1 MALWPSLDDA
11 QASPEA
17 RAVFD
22 DIRATRNTDY
32 VNDIWRVLANDPALL
47 ARTWEQVKVVMRPG
61 ALDALTKEL
70 IYVAVS
76 MTNDCEY
83 CVTTHTGS
91 ARAKGMTE
99 AQFGEL
105 LAVVGLANQMNAMV
119 AGTRVEVDERYRG
132 APQ

>member
-1 MALWPSLDDA
+1 MALWPKLDDA

-17 RAVFD
+17 RAVFY
-22 DIRATRNTDY
+22 DIRASRNTDY

-47 ARTWEQVKVVMRPG
+47 ARTWEQVKAVMRPG

-83 CVTTHTGS
+83 CVTTHTGA

-105 LAVVGLANQMNAMV
+105 LAVVGLANQLNAIV

-132 APQ
+132 

>member
-1 MALWPSLDDA
+1 MALWPKLDDA
-11 QASPEA
+11 QASPQA

-22 DIRATRNTDY
+22 DIRASRNTDY

-47 ARTWEQVKVVMRPG
+47 ERTWQQVKTVMRPG

-70 IYVAVS
+70 IYVAIS

-83 CVTTHTGS
+83 CVTTHTGA

-99 AQFGEL
+99 EQFGEL
-105 LAVVGLANQMNAMV
+105 LAVVGLANQLNALV
-119 AGTRVEVDERYRG
+119 AGTRVEVDQRYRG
-132 APQ
+132 

>member
-1 MALWPSLDDA
+1 MALWPKLDDA

-22 DIRATRNTDY
+22 DIRASRNTDY

-47 ARTWEQVKVVMRPG
+47 ARTWEQVKTVMKPG

-70 IYVAVS
+70 IYVAIS

-83 CVTTHTGS
+83 CVTTHTGA

-105 LAVVGLANQMNAMV
+105 LAVVGLANQMNALV
-119 AGTRVEVDERYRG
+119 AGTRVDVDERYRG
-132 APQ
+132 

>member
-1 MALWPSLDDA
+1 MALWPKLDDA

-22 DIRATRNTDY
+22 DMRKTRNTDY
-32 VNDIWRVLANDPALL
+32 VNDVWRVLANDPALL
-47 ARTWEQVKVVMRPG
+47 ARSWDQVKTVMRPG

-83 CVTTHTGS
+83 CVTTHTGA
-91 ARAKGMTE
+91 ARAKGMTD

-105 LAVVGLANQMNAMV
+105 LAVVGLANQMNKVV
-119 AGTRVEVDERYRG
+119 AGIRVEVDERYRG
-132 APQ
+132 

>member
-1 MALWPSLDDA
+1 MALWPRLDDE
-11 QASPEA
+11 QASPQA

-22 DIRATRNTDY
+22 DIRKTRNTDY

-47 ARTWEQVKVVMRPG
+47 ERTWEQVKATMRPG

-83 CVTTHTGS
+83 CVTTHTGA
-91 ARAKGMTE
+91 ARAKGMTD

-105 LAVVGLANQMNAMV
+105 LAVVGLANQLNKVV
-119 AGTRVEVDERYRG
+119 AGLRVEVDERYRS
-132 APQ
+132 

>member
-1 MALWPSLDDA
+1 MALWPKLDDA

-22 DIRATRNTDY
+22 DMRKTRNTDY
-32 VNDIWRVLANDPALL
+32 VNDVWRVLANDPALL
-47 ARTWEQVKVVMRPG
+47 ARTWEQVKTVMRPG

-83 CVTTHTGS
+83 CVTTHTGA
-91 ARAKGMTE
+91 ARAKGMTD

-105 LAVVGLANQMNAMV
+105 LAVVGLANQMNKLV
-119 AGTRVEVDERYRG
+119 AGIRVEVDERYRG
-132 APQ
+132 

>member
-1 MALWPSLDDA
+1 MALWPKLDDA

-22 DIRATRNTDY
+22 DIRASRNTDY

-47 ARTWEQVKVVMRPG
+47 ARTWEQVKAVMRPG

-83 CVTTHTGS
+83 CVTTHTGA

-105 LAVVGLANQMNAMV
+105 LAVVGLANQLNAIV

-132 APQ
+132 

>member
-1 MALWPSLDDA
+1 MALWPKLDDA
-11 QASPEA
+11 QASPQA

-22 DIRATRNTDY
+22 DIRASRNTDY

-47 ARTWEQVKVVMRPG
+47 ERTWQQVKTVMRPG

-70 IYVAVS
+70 IYVAIS

-83 CVTTHTGS
+83 CVTTHTGA

-105 LAVVGLANQMNAMV
+105 LAVVGLANQLNALV

-132 APQ
+132 

>member
-1 MALWPSLDDA
+1 MALWPKLDDA
-11 QASPEA
+11 QASPQA

-22 DIRATRNTDY
+22 DIRASRNTDY

-47 ARTWEQVKVVMRPG
+47 ERTWHQVKTVMRPG

-70 IYVAVS
+70 IYVAIS

-83 CVTTHTGS
+83 CVTTHTGA

-105 LAVVGLANQMNAMV
+105 LAVVGLANQLNALV

-132 APQ
+132 

>member
-1 MALWPSLDDA
+1 MALWSKLDDA

-22 DIRATRNTDY
+22 DMRKTRNTDY
-32 VNDIWRVLANDPALL
+32 VNDVWRVLANDPALL
-47 ARTWEQVKVVMRPG
+47 ARTWEQVKTVMRPG

-83 CVTTHTGS
+83 CVTTHTGA
-91 ARAKGMTE
+91 ARAKGMTD

-105 LAVVGLANQMNAMV
+105 LAVVGLANQLNKVV
-119 AGTRVEVDERYRG
+119 AGIRVEVDERFRS
-132 APQ
+132 

>member
-1 MALWPSLDDA
+1 MALWPKLDDD

-22 DIRATRNTDY
+22 DIRKTRNTDY
-32 VNDIWRVLANDPALL
+32 VNDVWRVMANDPALL
-47 ARTWEQVKVVMRPG
+47 ARSWEQVKAVMRPG

-83 CVTTHTGS
+83 CVTTHTGA
-91 ARAKGMTE
+91 ARAKGMTD

-105 LAVVGLANQMNAMV
+105 LAVVGLANQLNKVV
-119 AGTRVEVDERYRG
+119 AGLRVEVDERYRS
-132 APQ
+132 

>member
-1 MALWPSLDDA
+1 MALWPKLDDA

-22 DIRATRNTDY
+22 DMRKTRNTDY
-32 VNDIWRVLANDPALL
+32 VNDVWRVLANDPALL
-47 ARTWEQVKVVMRPG
+47 ARTWDQVKTVMRPG

-83 CVTTHTGS
+83 CVTTHTGA
-91 ARAKGMTE
+91 ARAKGMTD

-105 LAVVGLANQMNAMV
+105 LAVVGLANQMNKVV
-119 AGTRVEVDERYRG
+119 AGIRVEVDERFRS
-132 APQ
+132 

>member
-1 MALWPSLDDA
+1 MPLWPKLDDA

-22 DIRATRNTDY
+22 DIRASRNTDY
-32 VNDIWRVLANDPALL
+32 INDIWRVLANDPALL
-47 ARTWEQVKVVMRPG
+47 ARTWEQVKTVMRPG
-61 ALDALTKEL
+61 SLDALTKEL
-70 IYVAVS
+70 IYVAIS

-83 CVTTHTGS
+83 CVTTHTGA
-91 ARAKGMTE
+91 ARAKGMSE

-105 LAVVGLANQMNAMV
+105 LAVVGLANQMNALV

-132 APQ
+132 